1 MRLLALD
8 TSTKHTGYAYFV
20 DGKLKRSGVID
31 SDIQDSKQ
39 RLNYMILMIYKLLD
53 YVKADMIVFE
63 DVKIINN
70 QHTLVMLQEI
80 LGAVIGY
87 CNAHLTQYKYYAP
100 SEWRGRNGIQA
111 YHAKRDEL
119 KRLSV
124 EQVKE
129 KYNLDA
135 TDDEADAIL
144 IGTAYLKENEG

>member
-70 QHTLVMLQEI
+70 QHTLVML
-80 LGAVIGY
+80 
-87 CNAHLTQYKYYAP
+87 
-100 SEWRGRNGIQA
+100 
-111 YHAKRDEL
+111 
-119 KRLSV
+119 
-124 EQVKE
+124 
-129 KYNLDA
+129 
-135 TDDEADAIL
+135 
-144 IGTAYLKENEG
+144 